1 MIARRGILVKL
12 HFTRGIWYNAGMEYT
27 LIRCSR
33 KTAALRV
40 TPGGGLEVRAP
51 RLMPKAAID
60 GFVEA
65 NAAWIARQRA
75 KLDEVHRAASDAGA
89 LTEADIKELAER
101 MRKVL
106 PQKLARIADSMGV
119 GYERVSVRCQRSKW
133 GSCTA
138 EGNLNFNCLL
148 MLAPEEV
155 LDYVLIHELCHRR
168 HMDHSKEF
176 WADVERLDRDYR
188 EHKKWLRENG
198 AVLMRRVRKG
208 ERNA

>member
-1 MIARRGILVKL
+1 
-12 HFTRGIWYNAGMEYT
+12 
-27 LIRCSR
+27 
-33 KTAALRV
+33 
-40 TPGGGLEVRAP
+40 
-51 RLMPKAAID
+51 MPKAAID

-75 KLDEVHRAASDAGA
+75 KLDEVHSAASDAGA

-106 PQKLARIADSMGV
+106 PQKLARIAESMGV
-119 GYERVSVRCQRSKW
+119 GYGRVSVRCQRSKW

-198 AVLMRRVRKG
+198 AVLMRRVKQ
-208 ERNA
+208 RNNDHENE